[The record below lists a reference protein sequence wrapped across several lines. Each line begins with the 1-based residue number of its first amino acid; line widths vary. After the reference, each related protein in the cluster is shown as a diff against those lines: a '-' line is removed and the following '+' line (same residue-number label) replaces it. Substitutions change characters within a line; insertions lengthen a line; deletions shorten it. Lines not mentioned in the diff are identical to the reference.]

1 MCHQQNY
8 YKRTAT
14 GTSLNRKLE
23 GKKSW
28 NIREEERTIKRV
40 KIWVSTTYFLSQ
52 KKRKKAIYGREK
64 SAYKFNNNSG

>member
-1 MCHQQNY
+1 MRMCHQQNY

-40 KIWVSTTYFLSQ
+40 KIWVSTTHI
-52 KKRKKAIYGREK
+52 KAIYGREK
-64 SAYKFNNNSG
+64 SAYTFNNNTG